1 MRARRTDSNQSEMR
15 AAWRKLGGSWLSLA
29 PEHGGEP
36 DALVG
41 WRGEDRIIEVKAPEG
56 PKGGTSGRKLRPEQV
71 EWHAGWRGRPPALV
85 RSVQDIVALFALD
98 ILGD

>member
-1 MRARRTDSNQSEMR
+1 MR

-41 WRGEDRIIEVKAPEG
+41 WRGEDRLIEVKAPLG
-56 PKGGTSGRKLRPEQV
+56 PKGGSSGRELRSEQV
-71 EWHAGWRGRPPALV
+71 EWHAQWRGRKPTLV
-85 RSVQDIVALFALD
+85 RSVDDILTLFAIDNRSLP
-98 ILGD
+98 